1 MSFKLKRARLA
12 FPSIW
17 RATAVKG
24 SDSGEKAFSCSL
36 IIPKNHPQIAEI
48 KKAMRAVADEKWGAK
63 AATVYKALEAAGK
76 LALRDGDTKPEY
88 EGFEGN
94 YFISCRSK
102 VKPST
107 FNRQREEV
115 IEADGIIYAGC
126 WVNASIEFWAQDN
139 DFGKRVNAQIRGLQF
154 VEDDDAFAGGAR
166 AADKD
171 EFDDEIGAP
180 DESEEEDDLTA

>member
-17 RATAVKG
+17 RPTAVKG
-24 SDSGEKAFSCSL
+24 SDSGDKAFSCTL
-36 IIPKNHPQIAEI
+36 IIPRNHPQIAEI
-48 KKAMRAVADEKWGAK
+48 KKAMLAVAVEKWGAK
-63 AATVYKALEAAGK
+63 ANAIYKAAEAANK
-76 LALRDGDTKPEY
+76 LALHDGDTKPEY

-94 YFISCRSK
+94 LFISCRSK

-107 FNRQREEV
+107 YNRDRSEV

-126 WVNASIEFWAQDN
+126 WVNASIEWWAQDN
-139 DFGKRVNAQIRGLQF
+139 EFGKRVNAQIRGLQF

-166 AADKD
+166 AAAAD

-180 DESEEEDDLTA
+180 EEGGEPDLTA